1 MANNSFAENLA
12 NLTQQSAEVVS
23 LLEGINESMA
33 GNDSEVKISEETT
46 LPSYSNII
54 KRVDRAEN
62 TISKFVQGKGVIESD
77 DGTFR
82 KIKVSTISKP
92 PTIINE
98 VGTIGVSTFGI
109 NPNWFF
115 ESLQYPRCVIK
126 INLKDHIEDNASR
139 VYVNRVIIDS
149 SAMSNSN
156 GDAYTIFTNEIQS
169 ANLGY
174 TSLIALLEKYGIPY
188 KEDKDEVKLPLTY
201 EKFRGEFG
209 ITEIKLLKDE
219 QGKSQ
224 QWFYLDNIDYSL
236 VDENGLE
243 TSVGLILNVGQY
255 LRYENSLYKI
265 IEINQN
271 QKRVRLD
278 YAVGYETLGVGNI
291 VELYNEPFSEK
302 ILEIGIGINELDVIY
317 LKGINDEYNLLG
329 KDWSAPITLY
339 TNDLLF
345 EENDNVT
352 FLDYYKQNVADF
364 GKKWIAQIKEG
375 QIYSSNGL
383 QPNVPVLNSED
394 LNVVQINTQLDATLD
409 KDTYNKLTTQIAST
423 KSNIAAVRSTIASNK
438 DILIQSPSEDE
449 RMNIQNTIN
458 TDTDK
463 LNSLTTQYNS
473 LIDELNTLLN
483 ESGAINYTPKYH
495 IRGFFAVPDSRY
507 DDEENK
513 VGEQVII
520 GFETMYRYLHTD
532 ETGIKLDSYEYT
544 DGNNI
549 IQTGVFTDWN
559 IMQSSL
565 LSKVLNEETG
575 LYEWSSENTADGS
588 QININ
593 QIDIPIQVGE
603 KVEIKVRS
611 ISEAGYPYNPLKSAW
626 SNSVIISFPDNLTSD
641 DNVTTMLNS
650 VKNDMNTV
658 ILQETLSAAGVYTHL
673 SDTNSTYKHS
683 ASNISYTDA
692 STSEGADVTT
702 LSEISVQNKLD
713 SITKQIA
720 IWEKTLKEEILTS
733 VEKQITDTNTKIQEL
748 GEKIDANGSYAQQ
761 LSDLSKTVS
770 DTSTFIDNLVSNL
783 HDSLSE
789 IRTVLGYSGTSVK
802 YDSSTS
808 VSQIGHLTSETN
820 PVYLS
825 TYKNVCDGFD
835 VVHQYVEQIAN
846 AFGITTG
853 LGMID
858 TEKDAES
865 KTDDNPSGEDTGGGT
880 GEDTEGGG
888 EG

>member
-1 MANNSFAENLA
+1 MGNNSFAENLA
-12 NLTQQSAEVVS
+12 NLTQQSAEVIS

-33 GNDSEVKISEETT
+33 GNDSEVKVSEETT

-82 KIKVSTISKP
+82 KIKVSTISRP
-92 PTIINE
+92 PVAINE
-98 VGTIGVSTFGI
+98 NGTLGVDTFGI

-126 INLKDHIEDNASR
+126 LNLKNYIDDNSFR

-149 SAMSNSN
+149 QEVANN
-156 GDAYTIFTNEIQS
+156 GVKAHEIFNDEIES
-169 ANLGY
+169 KNIGY
-174 TSLIALLEKYGIPY
+174 ASLINLLENYGIPY
-188 KEDKDEVKLPLTY
+188 REDKDEVKLPLTY
-201 EKFRGEFG
+201 EKYRGEFG

-219 QGKSQ
+219 NGKNQ
-224 QWFYLDNIDYSL
+224 QWYYLNNIDYSL
-236 VDENGLE
+236 VDENGKE
-243 TSVGLILNVGQY
+243 TSVGYVLQENQY

-271 QKRVRLD
+271 QKRVRLE

-302 ILEIGIGINELDVIY
+302 ILEIGIGVNELDVIY
-317 LKGINDEYNLLG
+317 LKGINEEYNLLS
-329 KDWSAPITLY
+329 KDWSAPICFY
-339 TNDLLF
+339 TNNLTF
-345 EENDNVT
+345 EENNNLT

-375 QIYSSNGL
+375 QIYSSNGI
-383 QPNVPVLNSED
+383 QPNTPVLNASD

-463 LNSLTTQYNS
+463 LNSLITQYNS

-483 ESGAINYTPKYH
+483 EAGAINYTPKYH
-495 IRGFFAVPDSRY
+495 IRGFFAIPNSRY
-507 DDEENK
+507 EDETNL

-520 GFETMYRYLHTD
+520 GFEIMYRYLHTD
-532 ETGIKLDSYEYT
+532 ETGIKLDSYEYA
-544 DGNNI
+544 DNNSI
-549 IQTGVFTDWN
+549 IQTGIFTDWN

-575 LYEWSSENTADGS
+575 VYEWVSENTADGS

-593 QIDIPIQVGE
+593 QIDIPIQAGE
-603 KVEIKVRS
+603 KVEIKARS
-611 ISEAGYPYNPLKSAW
+611 ISEAGYPYNPLKSEW

-650 VKNDMNTV
+650 VKTDMNTV
-658 ILQETLSAAGVYTHL
+658 VLQETLSAAGVYTHL
-673 SDTNSTYKHS
+673 SDANSTYKHS

-720 IWEKTLKEEILTS
+720 IWEKTLKDEILTS
-733 VEKQITDTNTKIQEL
+733 VNEKMEETNKRLTELGTKI
-748 GEKIDANGSYAQQ
+748 DSNGSYEQQ
-761 LSDLSKTVS
+761 IKDISKNIE
-770 DTSTFIDNLVSNL
+770 DTSTFIDNLVKTI
-783 HDSLSE
+783 DSTIQDMKSC
-789 IRTVLGYSGTSVK
+789 LGYHGTSFDYK
-802 YDSSTS
+802 PEEKS
-808 VSQIGHLTSETN
+808 VTQVGLLKEEAK
-820 PVYLS
+820 PVYLTS
-825 TYKNVCDGFD
+825 YSSVCDGFD
-835 VVHQYVEQIAN
+835 VLSQYLEQIAN

-853 LGMID
+853 LGIVD
-858 TEKDAES
+858 NKKSAENNQGTQGS
-865 KTDDNPSGEDTGGGT
+865 SGTQGNQEY
-880 GEDTEGGG
+880 EG
-888 EG
+888 